1 VILPFCRS
9 CGAQIPENAKF
20 CPNCGASSEAAL
32 TGSSPTTSD
41 LIVVT
46 TPTVPGYRI
55 VKVLG
60 VVTGLT
66 PRTRGVLGKFIGGLQ
81 AMIGGEVTAFTAEI
95 EKARR
100 EAIDRLKDQ
109 ARALGANAIIGL
121 DLETSDMLQTIILI
135 SATGTA
141 VLVEEE
147 AFTKE

>member
-1 VILPFCRS
+1 
-9 CGAQIPENAKF
+9 
-20 CPNCGASSEAAL
+20 
-32 TGSSPTTSD
+32 
-41 LIVVT
+41 
-46 TPTVPGYRI
+46 
-55 VKVLG
+55 
-60 VVTGLT
+60 
-66 PRTRGVLGKFIGGLQ
+66 
-81 AMIGGEVTAFTAEI
+81 MIGGEVTAFTAEI